1 VSDAVAAVGRIADQ
15 RFVAPRDLFAKP
27 GDDRL
32 PLVTLAFRLG
42 LVAAQDVAGRTELD
56 LLDKELGLA
65 PRAIDEQRRQG
76 LRSEVIPGAAPL
88 NSQKLGGLAPTIVS
102 QVSHASGPP
111 GPAML
116 IPDELT
122 QTRSRC
128 SSLCKFRQVFEV
140 TSPGRVRWAMTSS
153 ILLIGARGSS
163 GRACGREFATAKVR
177 SECRQGRS
185 VFLVAPGREPFRQP
199 DAAVLLRRL
208 LHRAGNARSL

>member
-1 VSDAVAAVGRIADQ
+1 LGHFIPVAEELKLNKPSTAKAADLARDFRNLIHPGAGVRKNTLCDKATAHVIRSSRPSKGSQ
-15 RFVAPRDLFAKP
+15 CTTSTVRRLLPVVTLSTTQASLLLQHQGEERAERLRTARPRDAY
-27 GDDRL
+27 
-32 PLVTLAFRLG
+32 
-42 LVAAQDVAGRTELD
+42 
-56 LLDKELGLA
+56 
-65 PRAIDEQRRQG
+65 PR
-76 LRSEVIPGAAPL
+76 
-88 NSQKLGGLAPTIVS
+88 
-102 QVSHASGPP
+102 
-111 GPAML
+111 
-116 IPDELT
+116 ELT